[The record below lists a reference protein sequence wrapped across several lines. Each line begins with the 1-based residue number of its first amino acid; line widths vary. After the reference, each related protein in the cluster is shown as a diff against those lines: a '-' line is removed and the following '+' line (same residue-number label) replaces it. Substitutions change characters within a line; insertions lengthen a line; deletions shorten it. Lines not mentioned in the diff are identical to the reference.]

1 MEIVS
6 IDCLFY
12 FSNLFCIIY
21 FIFIFINVSMFYVQV
36 KLSVAGVSQK
46 NKNYPLFRPSVPDL
60 NQGSDT
66 KCNGWIN

>member
-1 MEIVS
+1 M
-6 IDCLFY
+6 FY
-12 FSNLFCIIY
+12 
-21 FIFIFINVSMFYVQV
+21 VFYVQV

-66 KCNGWIN
+66 NCNDSNLIITTIKLEYHSKI

>member
-1 MEIVS
+1 M
-6 IDCLFY
+6 FY
-12 FSNLFCIIY
+12 
-21 FIFIFINVSMFYVQV
+21 VFYVQV

-66 KCNGWIN
+66 RCNGSKLIITTIKLEHNSKI